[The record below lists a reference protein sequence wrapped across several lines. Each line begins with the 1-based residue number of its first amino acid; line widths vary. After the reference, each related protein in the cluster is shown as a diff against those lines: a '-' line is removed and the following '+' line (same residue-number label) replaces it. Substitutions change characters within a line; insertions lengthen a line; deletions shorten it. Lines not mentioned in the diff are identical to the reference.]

1 MKRKDIKHTALF
13 SAFVLIS
20 IAFDLHSRR
29 FLFHF
34 PTASILVVVLIWL
47 FAVAVFFRHEQSG
60 NENAFVNGA
69 KKGSAAILLLLCV
82 GVIVSMWIQSGM
94 VPMIIYYGLGLFL
107 PKFCFFAPSC
117 CVCCYLFVPVPHGVP
132 AVPSALPVSALGK
145 AWGFLLISQRA
156 LRFPEQLLGISSLP
170 FRIQR
175 YSHLISRM

>member
-1 MKRKDIKHTALF
+1 MKRKDKKHTALF

-20 IAFDLHSRR
+20 IALIFIAGLS
-29 FLFHF
+29 FHF

-47 FAVAVFFRHEQSG
+47 FAVAVFSG
-60 NENAFVNGA
+60 MSSQEIENAFVNGA

-94 VPMIIYYGLGLFL
+94 VPMIIYYL

-117 CVCCYLFVPVPHGVP
+117 CACCYQFVPAPHGVP

-145 AWGFLLISQRA
+145 AWGFLLISQRV
-156 LRFPEQLLGISSLP
+156 LRFPEQLLGISFLP

-175 YSHLISRM
+175 YLPLISPM